1 MRPAH
6 ILVIEN
12 QPATLELIALNLGM
26 AGHTP
31 QPEHDGIGIRL
42 DPHTLRVTAG
52 SQQLA
57 IGGMELKL
65 LNFFINHPERVHS
78 RAQLLDQVWGSA
90 VYVAERTVDTHVGRL
105 RTALQPSGRQD
116 CIETVRGS
124 GYRYLEQEYLL
135 HAIEAALPVQERR
148 QFFLWSQG
156 PLQALLPHQLMV
168 CLQFGP
174 DDVLQHIETLHSVV
188 LDSALLQRV
197 CDPQDGL
204 ALRLAR
210 ACRAAQQLPA
220 WLDASGSAGAGVAPL
235 AAYLGEL
242 RDLGLDNFMV
252 HGNGRTGGQD
262 TVFMLFNL
270 PQRPGNRLGY

>member
-26 AGHTP
+26 AGHTVSRAHAAETALLMLEDSLPDLLLLDWDLPGQSGLSLIRRLRASARTRALPIMMVTARCSEPDKIMALESGADDYMTKPFSPREMVARVHALLRRWSLLQP
-31 QPEHDGIGIRL
+31 QPQQDGIGIRL

-124 GYRYLEQEYLL
+124 GYRY
-135 HAIEAALPVQERR
+135 VER
-148 QFFLWSQG
+148 
-156 PLQALLPHQLMV
+156 
-168 CLQFGP
+168 
-174 DDVLQHIETLHSVV
+174 
-188 LDSALLQRV
+188 
-197 CDPQDGL
+197 
-204 ALRLAR
+204 
-210 ACRAAQQLPA
+210 
-220 WLDASGSAGAGVAPL
+220 AGAL
-235 AAYLGEL
+235 MAASA
-242 RDLGLDNFMV
+242 
-252 HGNGRTGGQD
+252 
-262 TVFMLFNL
+262 
-270 PQRPGNRLGY
+270 